1 MGSRCWKSAGMG
13 PSAGLAIISALLFI
27 SVLLFTCASGQGK
40 HESRD
45 GLALL
50 TKRDTYSSPSSHC
63 TPTHDTSSLLDWV
76 AELDYLMHSTLK
88 QLPDAVDA
96 ARASIAES
104 NAATNRDKLIVGLAC
119 FLAAM
124 AGGLGVLF
132 GKDPLNLSLED
143 QISFAAQHS
152 WGYGYWGPFLLDL
165 DDNDPGC
172 GLEELNKVLYDYS
185 FVTALHQTYG
195 TNLEEAGYTSG
206 TADDRPELRAY
217 YLAEFGRKLKLELHC
232 ITSQAGSDS
241 NASKVVALIDKYV
254 RSGQERLEITSQLMG
269 SH

>member
-1 MGSRCWKSAGMG
+1 MG
-13 PSAGLAIISALLFI
+13 PSAVRRVGGGMAVALLISALL
-27 SVLLFTCASGQGK
+27 LTCAHGQDNLA
-40 HESRD
+40 ESRD

-50 TKRDTYSSPSSHC
+50 TKRDTYSSSSSSHC

-88 QLPDAVDA
+88 QLPDAVAA
-96 ARASIAES
+96 ARSSISES

-132 GKDPLNLSLED
+132 GKDPLNLPLED

-165 DDNDPGC
+165 NDNDPGC

-195 TNLEEAGYTSG
+195 SNLEEAGYTSG
-206 TADDRPELRAY
+206 AADDRPELRAY

-232 ITSQAGSDS
+232 ITSQAGGDS
-241 NASKVVALIDKYV
+241 NASRVVALIDKYV
-254 RSGQERLEITSQLMG
+254 RTGQERLEITSQLMG
-269 SH
+269 GSHY